1 MLAFL
6 KVVAC
11 ADTHQK
17 NILKIYI
24 HAPTSSY
31 TTPAR
36 THTHAHTH
44 AHTQTRPHAHTYTR
58 THAHKHST
66 RTHARARTV
75 FSSLPPSIPP
85 CLPSSL
91 ICTHRGTPSM
101 TWHCDFFCK
110 PLVDTRIHMQTTGR
124 HTHIHTNTRVHT
136 SHHSRELEASAH

>member
-17 NILKIYI
+17 NILKMYI
-24 HAPTSSY
+24 HTPTSSY

-36 THTHAHTH
+36 THTLAHTH
-44 AHTQTRPHAHTYTR
+44 AHTQKR
-58 THAHKHST
+58 THAH
-66 RTHARARTV
+66 THTCTQTFNTHTRARFYSV

-110 PLVDTRIHMQTTGR
+110 PQVDTRIHMQTTGR